1 MARNARAP
9 PIPQQE
15 TRARGLGGIPGRR
28 RPVAG
33 VSAPR
38 ASGRLRTRKTG
49 SEKKTNVTREPQTH
63 RATHPRL
70 GGRVRARGVTIATVT
85 PAGALVRLRWTGRP
99 PPPLQHGTRIERRLS
114 AVVALNHR
122 DGRRLRPRRG
132 RASTRVNAR
141 RRLRRFAEADAHRDA
156 CLMLGTRV
164 KLC

>member
-1 MARNARAP
+1 MTLSENPFFEAGKRGKPRQRADVLFARR
-9 PIPQQE
+9 
-15 TRARGLGGIPGRR
+15 
-28 RPVAG
+28 
-33 VSAPR
+33 
-38 ASGRLRTRKTG
+38 
-49 SEKKTNVTREPQTH
+49 
-63 RATHPRL
+63 
-70 GGRVRARGVTIATVT
+70 GRVRARGACIHRHGVARVDLA
-85 PAGALVRLRWTGRP
+85 PLGLSFVFVSGDVVVRRHPFTSTESTESSSVGL
-99 PPPLQHGTRIERRLS
+99 ERFG